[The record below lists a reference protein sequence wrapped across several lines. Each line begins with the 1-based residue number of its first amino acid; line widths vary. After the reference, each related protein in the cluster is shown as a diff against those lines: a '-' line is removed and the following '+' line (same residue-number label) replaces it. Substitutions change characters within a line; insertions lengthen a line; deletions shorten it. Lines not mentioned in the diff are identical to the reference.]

1 MGGEFA
7 GVRRGARLV
16 FSSFFELPLCD
27 IVFESEGFCAVL
39 AVFIDE
45 RVIAEQLPAR

>member
-27 IVFESEGFCAVL
+27 IVFKSREFSAVL